1 MFKEKSIKLSD
12 GAILHLAKLVQI
24 AILTGTDII
33 DHMRMLEF
41 SCNEDDYL
49 TIEEEYGNRFE
60 DVIKDML
67 NNVPGEK
74 LSE

>member
-1 MFKEKSIKLSD
+1 MSKEKSIKLTDS
-12 GAILHLAKLVQI
+12 AISHLAKLVQI

-41 SCNEDDYL
+41 SCDEDNHL

-67 NNVPGEK
+67 NNAPGEN